1 METTPMRIAL
11 IALMFLAFISPVT
24 AQDDSPI
31 LDADARY
38 IEVDGASIYV
48 IERGDPDGLPVILLH
63 GFGGSVFTW
72 RYTIDPLAEAGYH
85 VIAFDRPPYGLSEK
99 SPDFDWTGT
108 AYADLT
114 VGVMDAF
121 DIEAAVLVGHS
132 AGGGVIADVAALY
145 PERILGLDFAAG
157 AVITGDAEADAWAVG
172 RDESDTEDSPLGG
185 LAGSLSDINP
195 ESPLAQLAVRAIL
208 TPERF
213 ADLLTSAYYSP
224 ESVPADAVEGYGRP
238 LTVPGWE
245 AAFLK
250 LLSSGMSAP
259 NYTPELW
266 DSLSVPVLLQWGEN
280 DTWISPM
287 IGAALAARID
297 GAVLKT
303 YPETGHIAMEEQPD
317 AFNADLLTWLAGI
330 NL

>member
-1 METTPMRIAL
+1 MRIVLAL
-11 IALMFLAFISPVT
+11 LMSLACIGPAF
-24 AQDDSPI
+24 AQDDAPI

-48 IERGDPDGLPVILLH
+48 IERGDPDGLPVMLLH

-99 SPDFDWTGT
+99 SADFDWTGT

-114 VGVMDAF
+114 VGVMDALGI
-121 DIEAAVLVGHS
+121 DAAVLVGHS
-132 AGGGVIADVAALY
+132 AGGAVIADVAALY
-145 PERILGLDFAAG
+145 PERVLGLDFAAG
-157 AVITGDAEADAWAVG
+157 AVITGDAEADAWFTQQAEAQ
-172 RDESDTEDSPLGG
+172 DSDGGGLNG
-185 LAGSLSDINP
+185 LAGNLRDINP
-195 ESPLAQLAVRAIL
+195 NSPLAQLAVRAIL

-224 ESVPADAVEGYGRP
+224 EDVPADAVEGYGRP

-250 LLSSGMSAP
+250 LLSGGMSAP
-259 NYTPELW
+259 TYTSELW
-266 DSLSVPVLLQWGEN
+266 DTLSVPVLLQWGEN
-280 DTWISPM
+280 DTWVSPVV
-287 IGAALAARID
+287 GRALSERID
-297 GAVLKT
+297 GSVLKI
-303 YPETGHIAMEEQPD
+303 YPETGHIAMEEQID
-317 AFNADLLTWLAGI
+317 AFNTDLLAWLAGI
-330 NL
+330 GL